1 MTEEEKR
8 ARKREYN
15 KRYYAEHKKQ
25 DNERSRKW
33 CEENREKRREYFK
46 RYYEKNREK
55 ILSRSKEKYWADP
68 GQARERGKA
77 KWKKWILN
85 HPEFRKVKVQYNK
98 HWRAD
103 NPDKA
108 RQHNRTYYLKH
119 QDERKEYNKQWFR
132 KNLDKV
138 QEYRR
143 RRREKLRAESERARN
158 EKMNARRVL
167 FESRL
172 RNIPKTD
179 VFDRIMDLLEWR
191 RLRRSLR

>member
-15 KRYYAEHKKQ
+15 KRYYAEHKQQ

-33 CEENREKRREYFK
+33 CEENREKRREYSK
-46 RYYEKNREK
+46 RYYAEHREEILAREK
-55 ILSRSKEKYWADP
+55 AKYWADP
-68 GQARERGKA
+68 EGAREKGKV

-85 HPEFRKVKVQYNK
+85 HPEFRKFKVQYNK
-98 HWRAD
+98 HWRAN
-103 NPDKA
+103 NPEKA

-119 QDERKEYNKQWFR
+119 RDEMIEYHKEWWRQNP
-132 KNLDKV
+132 DKV

-143 RRREKLRAESERARN
+143 RRREKLRAERERTRNKKMDAR
-158 EKMNARRVL
+158 KGL

-172 RNIPKTD
+172 RNVSKTD
-179 VFDRIMDLLEWR
+179 VLDRIRDLLEWR